1 MPFVPALLVAVTL
14 AVPQAAPPLDPA
26 LEAEARQ
33 IETEV
38 IAPCCWSQQV
48 SVHQSPAADQMRA
61 DIRAM
66 LADGR
71 SHDQVLEAFVAEYG
85 ERILAVPPARGYK
98 LSLYV
103 LPVVLLVGSALVLGL
118 LVRRMAGRGAL
129 APAGGPAPG
138 DADDDYQDRLA
149 EELRDLD

>member
-1 MPFVPALLVAVTL
+1 MPLVPALVFAVAL
-14 AVPQAAPPLDPA
+14 AAPQAPPPLDPA

-71 SHDQVLEAFVAEYG
+71 SHDEVLDAFVAEYG
-85 ERILAVPPARGYK
+85 ERILAVPRARGYK

-103 LPVVLLVGSALVLGL
+103 LPVVLLVASALVLGL
-118 LVRRMAGRGAL
+118 IVKRMAGRGSL
-129 APAGGPAPG
+129 APAGGPGPG
-138 DADDDYQDRLA
+138 DADDRYRDRLA
-149 EELRDLD
+149 DELRDLD